1 MEKQKILNK
10 IDELIDI
17 LKSSEDYQR
26 YIYLSNEMKKNNTIM
41 SIINDIKKLEQKRVN
56 LDYKKED
63 TKEIDLEIESKKK
76 ELNEYPIYVEYN
88 YLKVDLDNTFQSIK
102 SILENNINE

>member
-41 SIINDIKKLEQKRVN
+41 SIINEINKSKFGRIIK
-56 LDYKKED
+56 
-63 TKEIDLEIESKKK
+63 I
-76 ELNEYPIYVEYN
+76 
-88 YLKVDLDNTFQSIK
+88 F
-102 SILENNINE
+102 

>member
-76 ELNEYPIYVEYN
+76 E
-88 YLKVDLDNTFQSIK
+88 DLCLLLYFSIK
-102 SILENNINE
+102 PNSFS

>member
-10 IDELIDI
+10 VDELIEL

-26 YIYLSNEMKKNNTIM
+26 YIYLSNEMKKNNTLM
-41 SIINDIKKLEQKRVN
+41 SIINEIKKLEQKRVN

-63 TKEIDLEIESKKK
+63 TKEIDIEIESKKN

-88 YLKVDLDNTFQSIK
+88 YLKEDLDNAFQSIK